1 MDEPLFSR
9 RFSLE
14 YSPNYF
20 MRIKQVLHV
29 HSAVVAL
36 RVIFALAIAAPIT
49 CQNEAEP
56 YFSLSSN
63 RTFGSGDQPSVMLSG
78 WEVPAVQMRVYRV
91 NDPAKFLSE
100 MQDPHSFGGR
110 NPRPA
115 GKLTLL
121 EQIHQWKRGLRRD
134 IRLNLRGQFT
144 ESPSAHLQGPS
155 AENQPASKA
164 TPSKET
170 YYAQAPLLNR
180 DQLVLSFT
188 QPLTTKERW
197 DSETVPIR
205 VKDKGV
211 FLVEA
216 VYSKFRAYTILVVS
230 DAVLVTKTGRAHA
243 LGYFA
248 DRNTGEPIT
257 GAEISTITRNS
268 TLATVK
274 TDTDGL
280 ADLTISQKAQEDLRI
295 IATHGKDVAISNIAS
310 WAFSARERSLTGLIY
325 TDRPVYRPGDTMHFR
340 GILRN
345 QEAVGYSVP
354 AGQSVSV
361 QITDPDGKAVYQK
374 DLSTN
379 SNGIV
384 HDDLALAKASALGNY
399 YVEVRSGESQVSG
412 NFEVQEYKKPDY
424 EVRVTPAKPRV
435 IEGESVQAT
444 IDARYYF
451 GEPVNNAKV
460 QYSIYRTRY
469 WYPLWYEPD
478 EETGE
483 ESGDSGNTYDDAAG
497 EQISQAEG
505 KLDSDGKLTITVP
518 TTVSDNS
525 IDYQYRIE
533 ANVTDQAGREISG
546 TGWLTATY
554 GSFLVN
560 VQPTRYIFDPG
571 STGTFKVQARD
582 YENKPISTAVHVK
595 LTRWNWRQH
604 EETDVLASTDAATGA
619 DGSADVDLKLPGSGG
634 SYRVTVSARTPESRM
649 VEDSTYIWVP
659 ASGASSFYGED
670 EQRSVQIIPD
680 KKSYAPGD
688 TAKILIVAGQANTP
702 VLVTVEGRDIRS
714 KKLIRSQGAT
724 ATFEYAVTNDDA
736 PGFFVSAQFIRNGE
750 MHQSQKRVK
759 VPPEQHQ
766 LCISVATDKETYLPG
781 QTATYNLIATAA
793 DGKPVANAD
802 LSLGVVD
809 EAIYAIRRDTTPN
822 LLNTF
827 YGREYDSVYTE
838 NSLTYYFTGEAGT
851 RRMRLAELRPP
862 SQLAQ
867 LKPERMVQPKV
878 RKLFPD
884 TAFWAADIV
893 TDASGRAQ
901 ARVNFPDSL
910 TTWRATIR
918 GVAPENRFGSATQKT
933 IVRKNLILRLALPR
947 FFVQGD
953 EITISGIVHNYLK
966 NNKHARVSVTLAGL
980 DLEGSSGTQEVEVP
994 SRGDMKVDW
1003 RVKAQS
1009 VRHAKITAQAL
1020 TNEESDA
1027 LEFELPV
1034 NPPGVS
1040 VRQAKGGTIAN
1051 SGNATFAF
1059 TFPTDAVPGSRSL
1072 SVRLSPS
1079 VAGSLFSALDYLTS
1093 FPYGC
1098 VEQTMSSFLPDLIV
1112 TKAINELGL
1121 KQPINQE
1128 QLQQKTQA
1136 GLDRLYSFQHE
1147 DGGWGWW
1154 QTDESH
1160 PFMSAYVVAGL
1171 AEAKRTGL
1179 SINENAMTRGANWV
1193 AAQLKTDKDLAPDLR
1208 AYMQYSL
1215 ALAGKPDTAALG
1227 RIYGERSTLSPDG
1240 LALLGLAFE
1249 QAKDSRAA
1257 EIASQLEKSAKQT
1270 SEEAWWP
1277 ASRDEMLDFEADI
1290 TPEASAYAMKLISR
1304 ERPASS
1310 LLPKA
1315 ALWLVNHRN
1324 EGYWW
1329 SSSKQTAMVIYGLID
1344 YVKVTKELHPDLTAS
1359 VLVNGQQTATH
1370 TFSSDSIVEAPEIV
1384 LDESKLGAA
1393 TNQIQVTSNGQGR
1406 LYYSVTAVHYSNA
1419 PRLEKQAAVSL
1430 NVLRDYFRLA
1440 PGKENGAIVY
1450 DLNPLDGPVQQG
1462 ETIAVRLTVTGTDW
1476 RYLLVEDPIP
1486 AGTEFIE
1493 RDNLY
1498 HIRNRPPWWR
1508 YWFTR
1513 RELHDDRM
1521 AIFQTYFSEGQQQYF
1536 YLLKVVNPGV
1546 FHVSPARVQ
1555 PMYQPGIEATTE
1567 GRTIEAR

>member
-1 MDEPLFSR
+1 
-9 RFSLE
+9 
-14 YSPNYF
+14 
-20 MRIKQVLHV
+20 MRIKQILSGTSV
-29 HSAVVAL
+29 AIAL
-36 RVIFALAIAAPIT
+36 RILFTLAAAAPVT

-63 RTFGSGDQPSVMLSG
+63 RTFGSSDKPEVMLSG
-78 WEVPAVQMRVYRV
+78 WQIPAVQMRVYRV
-91 NDPAKFLSE
+91 NDPVKFLSE
-100 MQDPHSFGGR
+100 MGDPHSFGGR
-110 NPRPA
+110 NPRPG

-121 EQIHQWKRGLRRD
+121 ERIHGWKRGLRRD

-144 ESPSAHLQGPS
+144 ESPRAHLEGAP
-155 AENQPASKA
+155 AENKPP
-164 TPSKET
+164 TTVPSKET
-170 YYAQAPLLNR
+170 YYAQAPVLNQE
-180 DQLVLSFT
+180 QLVLSFT
-188 QPLTTKERW
+188 QPVAGKNRW
-197 DSETVPIR
+197 DSQTIPIR

-216 VYSKFRAYTILVVS
+216 VYGQLRAYTILVVS
-230 DAVLVTKTGRAHA
+230 DAVLVTKTGRAHV

-248 DRNTGEPIT
+248 DRETGEPI
-257 GAEISTITRNS
+257 GSAEVAAVVRNGS
-268 TLATVK
+268 PAVVK
-274 TDTDGL
+274 TNGDGL
-280 ADLTISQKAQEDLRI
+280 ADLTIQEKAPEDVRI
-295 IATHGKDVAISNIAS
+295 IAAHGKDVAISNIAS
-310 WAFSARERSLTGLIY
+310 WSFSARERNLTGLIY

-340 GILRN
+340 GILRS
-345 QEAVGYSVP
+345 QQAVGYSVP

-361 QITDPDGKAVYQK
+361 QVTDSDGKAVYQK
-374 DLSTN
+374 DLTTN
-379 SNGIV
+379 SNGII
-384 HDDLALAKASALGNY
+384 HDDLALTKASALGNY
-399 YVEVRSGESQVSG
+399 YVEVRSGEGQVNGS
-412 NFEVQEYKKPDY
+412 FEVQEYKKPDY
-424 EVRVTPAKPRV
+424 EVRVTPSKPRV
-435 IEGESVQAT
+435 LQGESVQAA

-460 QYSIYRTRY
+460 KYSIYRNRY

-478 EETGE
+478 EDTNE
-483 ESGDSGNTYDDAAG
+483 DNGNNQYDDAAG

-505 KLDSDGKLTITVP
+505 KLDADGKLTISVP
-518 TTVSDNS
+518 TTVSEHS

-533 ANVTDQAGREISG
+533 ANVTDQAGREIGG

-560 VQPTRYIFDPG
+560 VEPGRYFFEPN

-582 YENKPISTAVHVK
+582 YDNKPISTAVHVK
-595 LTRWNWRQH
+595 LARWSWRQH
-604 EETDVLASTDAATGA
+604 EVTEVLTSTEAATDAGGA
-619 DGSADVDLKLPGSGG
+619 ADVDLKIPGSGG
-634 SYRVTVSARTPESRM
+634 SYRVIVSARTPEGRM
-649 VEDSTYIWVP
+649 VESSTYVWVP
-659 ASGASSFYGED
+659 SSGELSLYAAGGE
-670 EQRSVQIIPD
+670 RAVQIVPD
-680 KKSYAPGD
+680 KKSYQAGD
-688 TAKILIVAGQANTP
+688 TARILIVAGQSNTP

-724 ATFEYAVTNDDA
+724 ATFEYAVTADDA
-736 PGFFVSAQFIRNGE
+736 PGFFVSAQFIRKGE
-750 MHQSQKRVK
+750 MYQSQKRVK

-766 LCISVATDKETYLPG
+766 LCVSIATDKETYLPG
-781 QTATYNLIATAA
+781 QTATYNLVATAA
-793 DGKPVANAD
+793 DGKPVSNAD
-802 LSLGVVD
+802 LSLSVVD

-827 YGREYDSVYTE
+827 YGREYNSVYTE

-851 RRMRLAELRPP
+851 RRMRLAELRQP

-867 LKPERMVQPKV
+867 LKPDRMVQPKI
-878 RKLFPD
+878 RKIFPD

-901 ARVNFPDSL
+901 AHVSFPDSL
-910 TTWRATIR
+910 TTWRATVR
-918 GVAPENRFGSATQKT
+918 GATPDNRFGSATQKT
-933 IVRKNLILRLALPR
+933 IFRKNLILRLALPR

-953 EITISGIVHNYLK
+953 EVTISGIVHNYLK
-966 NNKHARVSVTLAGL
+966 NDKHARVSVTLAGL
-980 DLEGSSGTQEVEVP
+980 DLTSSGATQEVEVP
-994 SRGDMKVDW
+994 SRGEVKVDW

-1009 VRHAKITAQAL
+1009 IRHAKVTAQAL
-1020 TNEESDA
+1020 TDEESDA

-1040 VRQAKGGTIAN
+1040 VRQARGGTIAN
-1051 SGNATFAF
+1051 SGNASFAF
-1059 TFPTDAVPGSRSL
+1059 TFPADAVAGSRSL

-1112 TKAINELGL
+1112 TKAVNELGL
-1121 KQPINQE
+1121 KQPVNRE
-1128 QLQQKTQA
+1128 ELARKTQA

-1171 AEAKRTGL
+1171 AEAKRTGI
-1179 SINENAMTRGANWV
+1179 SINEEAMTRGANWV
-1193 AAQLKTDKDLAPDLR
+1193 TAYAKKERDLAPDLR
-1208 AYMQYSL
+1208 AYMEYSL
-1215 ALAGKPDTAALG
+1215 VLAGKGNTAALG
-1227 RIYGERSTLSPDG
+1227 RMDGERATLSPYG

-1249 QAKDSRAA
+1249 QIKDNRAA
-1257 EIASQLEKSAKQT
+1257 DVASQLEKSAKQT
-1270 SEEAWWP
+1270 NEEAWWP
-1277 ASRDEMLDFEADI
+1277 ASRDQMLDFEADI
-1290 TPEASAYAMKLISR
+1290 TPEASAYAMKLLSR
-1304 ERPASS
+1304 ERPNSS
-1310 LLPKA
+1310 LLSKA

-1324 EGYWW
+1324 GGYWW

-1344 YVKVTKELHPDLTAS
+1344 YVKATKELHPNLTAT
-1359 VLVNGQQTATH
+1359 VLVNGQQAATQ
-1370 TFSSDSIVEAPEIV
+1370 TFTSDATVEAPEIV

-1393 TNQIQVTSNGQGR
+1393 ANQIQVTSSGQGR
-1406 LYYSVTAVHYSNA
+1406 LYYSVSAVHYSNA
-1419 PRLEKQAAVSL
+1419 PRLEKQGAVSL
-1430 NVLRDYFRLA
+1430 NVLRDYFRLV
-1440 PGKENGAIVY
+1440 PGKEGNAIVY
-1450 DLNPLDGPVQQG
+1450 DLNPLDGPVTPG
-1462 ETIAVRLTVTGTDW
+1462 DTIVVRLTVTGTDW
-1476 RYLLVEDPIP
+1476 RYLLVEDPIA

-1498 HIRNRPPWWR
+1498 HIRNKPPWWR

-1521 AIFQTYFSEGQQQYF
+1521 AIFQTHFSEGQQQYF

-1567 GRTIEAR
+1567 GRTLEAK